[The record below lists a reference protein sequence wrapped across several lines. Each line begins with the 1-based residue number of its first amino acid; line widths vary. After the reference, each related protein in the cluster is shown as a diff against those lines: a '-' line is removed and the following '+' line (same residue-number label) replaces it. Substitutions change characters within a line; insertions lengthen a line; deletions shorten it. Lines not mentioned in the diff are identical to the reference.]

1 MRRLC
6 VFCGS
11 NPGVRPAYL
20 AAAREL
26 GSALVD
32 RGYGLV
38 YGGASIGLMG
48 AIADTVLERGGEVIG
63 VMPETLVARE
73 VAHKDLTELHVVKT
87 MHERKALMAEKS
99 HGFIA
104 MPGGF
109 GTFEELFEVI
119 TWAQLG
125 IHQKPI
131 GLLDIAGYY
140 KALNAMVDLG
150 IEEGFIPA
158 IHRDLIL
165 LDETPLGLIARIEA
179 YRPIDLGKKW
189 AQKSDI

>member
-11 NPGVRPAYL
+11 NPGVRPEYL
-20 AAAREL
+20 TAAREL
-26 GSALVD
+26 GNVLVD
-32 RGYGLV
+32 RGFGLV

-48 AIADTVLERGGEVIG
+48 AIADTVLERGGKVIG

-73 VAHKDLTELHVVKT
+73 VAHKGLSELHVVKT

-125 IHQKPI
+125 IHRKPI
-131 GLLDIAGYY
+131 GLLNIAGYY
-140 KALNAMVDLG
+140 QALNAMVDLG
-150 IEEGFIPA
+150 IEEGFIPS

-165 LDETPLGLIARIEA
+165 LDETPGGLIDQIEV
-179 YRPIDLGKKW
+179 YEPIDLGRKW
-189 AQKSDI
+189 AQRSDI

>member
-11 NPGVRPAYL
+11 NPGVRPDYL
-20 AAAREL
+20 AAAQAL
-26 GSALVD
+26 GNVLVD

-38 YGGASIGLMG
+38 YGGASVGLMG
-48 AIADTVLERGGEVIG
+48 HLADTVLERGGEVIG

-73 VAHKDLTELHVVKT
+73 VAHKGLSELHVVKT

-99 HGFIA
+99 QGFIA

-131 GLLDIAGYY
+131 GLLDISGYFA
-140 KALNAMVDLG
+140 ALVTMVEHG
-150 IEEGFIPA
+150 IAEGFIPSF
-158 IHRDLIL
+158 HREL
-165 LDETPLGLIARIEA
+165 LLRQETPEGLIDGLEA
-179 YRPIDLGKKW
+179 YRPIDLGRKW
-189 AQKSDI
+189 ADRTNI